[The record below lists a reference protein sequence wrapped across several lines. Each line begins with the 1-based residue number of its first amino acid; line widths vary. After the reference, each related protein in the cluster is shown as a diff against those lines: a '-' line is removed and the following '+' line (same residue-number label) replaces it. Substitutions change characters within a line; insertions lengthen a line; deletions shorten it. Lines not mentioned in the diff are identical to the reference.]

1 MKDERARMRE
11 ELARAGEPDEDPRA
25 RQRNAGIAIAVLA
38 VVVAALLLA
47 MVSGATDAFTP

>member
-1 MKDERARMRE
+1 MKDERARLRE
-11 ELARAGEPDEDPRA
+11 ELARAGEPDEDQKS

-38 VVVAALLLA
+38 FVVAALLLA